1 MKSILFAVIFILSS
15 LYVLSQTADD
25 IWYFGDH
32 AGISFTSGTPTALSN
47 GALQAWDNTS
57 TISDG
62 AGALVFY
69 TNGVDAWDKTHNIMA
84 NGTALGGTLSSGQ
97 SALIVPQ
104 PFSDNYYIFT
114 VGYASADAFRYSI
127 VDISLNGGNG
137 AVTTKANIIFN
148 GSTEKIDAV
157 YNPNDTS
164 YWIMTHAW
172 NSNQFNCYKLDSS
185 GLNLN
190 PVLSSIGSVHSGG
203 TTAGYNAIGQMSFS
217 EDGSKLAN
225 AIYSDGKIELFDF
238 DLLMGTLSNSIS
250 MSGYTNSWGITY
262 SPSNQYIYYTEWYD
276 DKVWQFDISSGIAST
291 IAATKTQVGIGTFST
306 GSSNYKIGYFQNGP
320 DGKVYIAKFG
330 QHYISAINNP
340 DLQGTSCGFVDNA
353 VHLGSNKVCNAGLSR
368 TVKKYGWL
376 NNCENT
382 YFESHNVCLGDS
394 IIIDG
399 SYHTAPKILIDS
411 FVDIIGCDSIRIYS
425 LILKQLPIVKL
436 GNDTTFCTGD
446 TVILSVQ
453 PFYSV
458 LWSTGATTDS
468 IIVDS
473 TGTYWV
479 NVNDSICSNSDT
491 ISISNLS
498 LNYINI
504 SDTTICDDESLNL
517 SLPPQNQYLWYDGST
532 NSNIVIIDSGEYFVE
547 ITDICKVYTDSFSL
561 TTEDCSCSIFIPNVF
576 TPNGDGLN
584 DDFYAVIGCDLD
596 YYAMYIF
603 NRWGQ
608 LIFESSD
615 QYEVWDGKYE
625 GKEVPDGVYF
635 YLLESIHFYTSA
647 EKQKMTGSVTIFR

>member
-1 MKSILFAVIFILSS
+1 MKTIILSF
-15 LYVLSQTADD
+15 VLIMVTISAVSQTADD
-25 IWYFGDH
+25 IWYFGNN
-32 AGISFTSGTPTALSN
+32 AGISFTTGLPTALSN
-47 GALQAWDNTS
+47 GAMQAMDNTS

-69 TNGVDAWDKTHNIMA
+69 TNGINIWDKTHNIMT
-84 NGTALGGTLSSGQ
+84 NGTNIGGTLSSGQ

-104 PFSDNYYIFT
+104 PFSNNYYIFT
-114 VGYASADAFRYSI
+114 VGAISADAFRYSI

-164 YWIMTHAW
+164 YWIMTHTW

-185 GLNLN
+185 GLNIN
-190 PVLSSIGSVHSGG
+190 PVISNIGSVHSGG
-203 TTAGYNAIGQMSFS
+203 STIGFNAAGQMTFS

-225 AIYSDGKIELFDF
+225 NIHSDGKIELFDF
-238 DLLMGTLSNSIS
+238 DLLTGILSNSIS

-262 SPSNQYIYYTEWYD
+262 SPNNQYIYFTEWYYD
-276 DKVWQFDISSGIAST
+276 QVWQFDISSGIAST
-291 IAATKTQVGIGTFST
+291 IAASKTQVGVGTFPT

-340 DLQGTSCGFVDNA
+340 DLQGTGCGFVDNA
-353 VHLGSNKVCNAGLSR
+353 VYLGSNKVCNAGLSR

-382 YFESHNVCLGDS
+382 YFESHNVCKGDS

-399 SYHTAPKILIDS
+399 SYYTAPNILIDS

-425 LILKQLPIVKL
+425 LVLKQLPIVNL

-446 TVILSVQ
+446 TVVLSVQ

-473 TGTYWV
+473 TGLYWV

-491 ISISNLS
+491 ISVSNLS
-498 LNYINI
+498 LSYINI
-504 SDTTICDDESLNL
+504 SDTTICDDEALKL
-517 SLPPQNQYLWYDGST
+517 TLPPQNQYLWYDGST
-532 NSNIVIIDSGEYFVE
+532 NSSIVIIDSGIYFVE
-547 ITDICKVYTDSFSL
+547 ITDVCKVYTDSFSL

-584 DDFYAVIGCDLD
+584 DNFYAVIGCDLD

-608 LIFESSD
+608 LIFESLD

-635 YLLESIHFYTSA
+635 YLMESIHFYTSP